1 MQLPRVDMPATAARE
16 AAMSGIAVKRASL
29 FFALLFLIGG
39 IGTAIAQTL
48 SYADAID
55 QLAAA
60 CGGDLRKYC
69 KGVELGGGRLKA
81 CLDANQAR
89 MSAPCQQARMMVYT
103 SIARRAAAQRDIGD
117 ICDADIAR
125 LCGTSHADAHLVE
138 CLLSVSP
145 AAISPPCNQAFTDTG
160 WRTERAQ
167 Q

>member
-1 MQLPRVDMPATAARE
+1 MHAIAT
-16 AAMSGIAVKRASL
+16 KRASL
-29 FFALLFLIGG
+29 FVIVSFLIGG
-39 IGTAIAQTL
+39 IVPSAAQTM
-48 SYADAID
+48 SYADAIS

-60 CGGDLRKYC
+60 CGADLTKYC

-81 CLDANQAR
+81 CLDGKQAM
-89 MSAPCQQARMMVYT
+89 MSPRCQETRVAVYA
-103 SIARRAAAQRDIGD
+103 SIARRAAAQRNIGD
-117 ICDADIAR
+117 VCGADIER

-145 AAISPPCNQAFTDTG
+145 AAMSPACNQTFTDTG